1 MIYLEYKTS
10 ENKSQSIS
18 SFLIQSRYSTSP
30 RSHNGSDADGET
42 GEESEGKLTDT
53 PPQSERSTHRGV
65 VAGVET
71 NEVSQAGGSPLCRL
85 SM

>member
-10 ENKSQSIS
+10 QDQILVYHILPN
-18 SFLIQSRYSTSP
+18 IQYTQHPP

-42 GEESEGKLTDT
+42 GEESEGKPADI
-53 PPQSERSTHRGV
+53 PHSRNDRCIAEV

-71 NEVSQAGGSPLCRL
+71 DEVAQARR
-85 SM
+85 